1 MTHIEALQKIVQ
13 LQDLLIAEQKEV
25 LMLME
30 EVKALSKQIQELQN
44 VF

>member
-13 LQDLLIAEQKEV
+13 LQDLLIAEQKDV
-25 LMLME
+25 LFLME